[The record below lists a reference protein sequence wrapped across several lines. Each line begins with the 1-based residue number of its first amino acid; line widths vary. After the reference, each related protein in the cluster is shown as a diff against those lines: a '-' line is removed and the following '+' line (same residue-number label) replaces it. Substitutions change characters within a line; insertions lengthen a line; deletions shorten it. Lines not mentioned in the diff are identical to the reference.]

1 MEEYSDIESE
11 VSVEIDSG
19 SESGEPK
26 GEGDLEEEDP
36 VTQIFKRL
44 KNVNIQS
51 HRQEVDLHYL
61 KGRVQSENAA
71 DHFAGVQGI
80 RTVLME
86 GIRISFFVS
95 DVL

>member
-1 MEEYSDIESE
+1 MEDYSDIESE

-19 SESGEPK
+19 SESGEPQ
-26 GEGDLEEEDP
+26 GEGDLEEDP

-61 KGRVQSENAA
+61 KERVQSENAA

-80 RTVLME
+80 RTILME
-86 GIRISFFVS
+86 GIRISVC
-95 DVL
+95 LIRL